1 VTARSWLTEPE
12 RLARP
17 SLLPGPPK
25 RPAPLMDASDVV
37 ARGHHKEGIALASRL
52 STLNATAERSA
63 AEVIDN
69 PDLDRLIAPVG

>member
-1 VTARSWLTEPE
+1 
-12 RLARP
+12 
-17 SLLPGPPK
+17 
-25 RPAPLMDASDVV
+25 MDASDVV